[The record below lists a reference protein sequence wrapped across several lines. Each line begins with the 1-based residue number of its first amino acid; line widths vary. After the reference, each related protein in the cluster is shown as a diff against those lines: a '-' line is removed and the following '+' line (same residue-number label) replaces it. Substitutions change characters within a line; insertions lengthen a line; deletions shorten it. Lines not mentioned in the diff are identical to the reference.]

1 MQRDPSLHQ
10 LVLLAWKLT
19 FKQISV
25 RNLED
30 RLGFCIL
37 NMNVRK
43 MMLFCIKHIHSYEY
57 AVEHADGW
65 QSRLPRMKRPS
76 SIIVLPR

>member
-10 LVLLAWKLT
+10 LVL
-19 FKQISV
+19 QISV

-43 MMLFCIKHIHSYEY
+43 MMLFCIKH
-57 AVEHADGW
+57 
-65 QSRLPRMKRPS
+65 LNP
-76 SIIVLPR
+76 

>member
-43 MMLFCIKHIHSYEY
+43 MMLFCIKH
-57 AVEHADGW
+57 
-65 QSRLPRMKRPS
+65 LNP
-76 SIIVLPR
+76 